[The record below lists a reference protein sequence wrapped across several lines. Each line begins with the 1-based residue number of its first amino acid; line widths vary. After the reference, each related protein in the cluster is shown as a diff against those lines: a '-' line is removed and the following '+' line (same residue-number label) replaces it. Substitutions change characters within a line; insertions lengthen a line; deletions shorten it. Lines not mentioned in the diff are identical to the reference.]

1 LLTFAQRTGYLPL
14 NVGTALRV
22 PPVRNVLAERI
33 LDEADVIRL
42 IALEPDP
49 RNHPSCGSATS
60 PGCGSRNCAACAGAI
75 AAAAALAGKSPCS
88 ARAARC
94 ASSCCRRA
102 CGASWRPF
110 DRLRA
115 QDGEAADDDPVFRS
129 AKGGALDPSAI
140 HRIVEAAA
148 ARAGLPRAVSAHYL
162 RHAHVSYALDRG
174 APAHLVQA
182 TVGHSDLRTTSRYAH
197 ARPNESSAPG
207 SARVRPR
214 AAATFSNCCA
224 PRVKPVG

>member
-1 LLTFAQRTGYLPL
+1 LRLGYIA
-14 NVGTALRV
+14 GLRISE
-22 PPVRNVLAERI
+22 L
-33 LDEADVIRL
+33 
-42 IALEPDP
+42 
-49 RNHPSCGSATS
+49 CGL
-60 PGCGSRNCAACAGAI
+60 RW
-75 AAAAALAGKSPCS
+75 
-88 ARAARC
+88 RD
-94 ASSCCRRA
+94 CRRR
-102 CGASWRPF
+102 GAGGQITVFGKGGKMRIVLLPASMWRELRPF

-197 ARPNESSAPG
+197 ARPNECSATYLRG
-207 SARVRPR
+207 
-214 AAATFSNCCA
+214 
-224 PRVKPVG
+224 